1 MSSRWRERFGH
12 TLGFR
17 LALWYAALFISSSL
31 LFVVL
36 TYVLLAT
43 SLRQRDHELIRST
56 LARYA
61 TEYDR
66 GGLDALNRAIVADR
80 AIARNERLFVRVA
93 AGGEEAVFLSTPDDW
108 SEFDL
113 TQLDRPS
120 AGSQSW
126 SELPGRRASGVLE
139 VASARLWDGTLVQV
153 GKSSESRS
161 ALLRHYRTV
170 SALSLLGIIVFGLA
184 GAALLTRWT
193 LRPARDLIAAVQDIV
208 RKGRMEARVPVR
220 QTGDPLDQFGALFN
234 GMLDRIESLIAAMRG
249 SLDNVAHD
257 LRTPMTRLRSTAEH
271 ALQNGETAGS
281 YREALADCVEESE
294 RVVAMLDT
302 LMDISEA
309 ETGAMRLVLE
319 PVSIVSLVSDAV
331 DLYADMA
338 DTKAIALSVNVPDG
352 LVVSA
357 DRNRMR
363 QALANLLDNAVKYT
377 PRGGRI
383 EVVAGHAGPD
393 AVITVR
399 DNGIGIAPE
408 DLPRIWD
415 RLYRADHS
423 RSERGLGLGLSLVR
437 AIVQAHRGRVEVES
451 TPGGGSTFKLFLPL
465 TSAA

>member
-17 LALWYAALFISSSL
+17 LALWYVALFIGSSVL
-31 LFVVL
+31 LVVL

-61 TEYDR
+61 AEYDR
-66 GGLDALNRAIVADR
+66 GGLDALSRAIVADR
-80 AIARNERLFVRVA
+80 AIARSERLFVRVA

-113 TQLDRPS
+113 ARLDRPS

-126 SELPGRRASGVLE
+126 SELPGRREAAVLE
-139 VASARLWDGTLVQV
+139 VASARLLDGTLVQV
-153 GKSSESRS
+153 GKSSESRIG
-161 ALLRHYRTV
+161 LLRHYRTV
-170 SALSLLGIIVFGLA
+170 SALSLLGIIVIGLA
-184 GAALLTRWT
+184 GGALLTRWT
-193 LRPARDLIAAVQDIV
+193 LRPAWDLIAAVQDIV
-208 RKGRMEARVPVR
+208 RTGRVEARVLAR
-220 QTGDPLDQFGALFN
+220 QTGDPLDQFAALFN

-257 LRTPMTRLRSTAEH
+257 LRTPMTRLRSTAEQ
-271 ALQNGETAGS
+271 ALQTGDTPES
-281 YREALADCVEESE
+281 YREALADCVEESD
-294 RVVAMLDT
+294 RVVAMLET

-309 ETGAMRLVLE
+309 ETGTLRLNLE
-319 PVSIVSLVSDAV
+319 PLSVASLLSDAV
-331 DLYADMA
+331 DLHADLA
-338 DTKAIALSVNVPDG
+338 DAKAITLSVRAPDTII
-352 LVVSA
+352 VSA

-377 PRGGRI
+377 PHGGRI
-383 EVVAGHAGPD
+383 EIAAEAAGPD
-393 AVITVR
+393 AVIAVR
-399 DNGIGIAPE
+399 DSGIGIASE

-451 TPGGGSTFKLFLPL
+451 TLGGGSTFRLFLPL
-465 TSAA
+465 APAA

>member
-17 LALWYAALFISSSL
+17 LALWYAALFIGSSIL
-31 LFVVL
+31 LVIL

-43 SLRQRDHELIRST
+43 SLRQRDHDLIRST

-66 GGLDALNRAIVADR
+66 GGLDALSRAIVADR
-80 AIARNERLFVRVA
+80 AIARSERLFVRVA

-113 TQLDRPS
+113 AQLDRPT
-120 AGSQSW
+120 AGGQSW
-126 SELPGRRASGVLE
+126 SELPGRREAAVLE
-139 VASARLWDGTLVQV
+139 VASARLLDGTLVQV
-153 GKSSESRS
+153 GKSSESRIG
-161 ALLRHYRTV
+161 LLRHYRTV
-170 SALSLLGIIVFGLA
+170 SALSLLGIIVIGLA
-184 GAALLTRWT
+184 GGALLTRWT

-208 RKGRMEARVPVR
+208 RTGRMEARVPAR
-220 QTGDPLDQFGALFN
+220 QTGDPLDQFAALFN

-257 LRTPMTRLRSTAEH
+257 LRTPMTRLRSTAEQ
-271 ALQNGETAGS
+271 ALQTGDTPES
-281 YREALADCVEESE
+281 YRDALADCIEESE
-294 RVVAMLDT
+294 RVVAMLET

-309 ETGAMRLVLE
+309 ETGTLRLNLE
-319 PVSIVSLVSDAV
+319 PLSVASLLSDAV
-331 DLYADMA
+331 DLYADLA
-338 DTKAIALSVNVPDG
+338 DAKAIALSVRAPDTI
-352 LVVSA
+352 VVSA

-377 PRGGRI
+377 PHGGSI
-383 EVVAGHAGPD
+383 EVVADTAGPH
-393 AVITVR
+393 AVIAVR
-399 DNGIGIAPE
+399 DSGTGIAAE

-437 AIVQAHRGRVEVES
+437 AIVHAHQGRVEVES
-451 TPGGGSTFKLFLPL
+451 TPAGGSTFRLFLPL
-465 TSAA
+465 APAA

>member
-17 LALWYAALFISSSL
+17 LALWYAALFVGSSL
-31 LFVVL
+31 LMVVL

-43 SLRQRDHELIRST
+43 TLRQRDHELIRST

-61 TEYDR
+61 AEYDQ
-66 GGLDALNRAIVADR
+66 GGLDALNRAIVEDR
-80 AIARNERLFVRVA
+80 ATARNEHLFVRVA

-113 TQLDRPS
+113 TRLDRPS
-120 AGSQSW
+120 AGSRSW
-126 SELPGRRASGVLE
+126 NELRGRREAAVLE
-139 VASARLWDGTLVQV
+139 VASARLLDGTLVQV
-153 GKSSESRS
+153 GKSSESRT
-161 ALLRHYRTV
+161 ALLRHYRIDA
-170 SALSLLGIIVFGLA
+170 ALSLLGIIVIALA
-184 GAALLTRWT
+184 GAACLTRWT
-193 LRPARDLIAAVQDIV
+193 LRPARELIAAVQDIV
-208 RKGRMEARVPVR
+208 RAGRVEARVPAR
-220 QTGDPLDQFGALFN
+220 QSGDPLDQFAALFN
-234 GMLDRIESLIAAMRG
+234 GMLDRIESLITAMRG

-271 ALQNGETAGS
+271 ALQTGQTPES

-294 RVVAMLDT
+294 RVVAMLET

-309 ETGAMRLVLE
+309 ETGTLRLVLE
-319 PVSIVSLVSDAV
+319 PLPIASLLSDAV

-338 DTKAIALSVNVPDG
+338 EAKDITLSVSSPDNV
-352 LVVSA
+352 VVSA

-363 QALANLLDNAVKYT
+363 QVLANLLDNAVKYT

-383 EVVAGHAGPD
+383 EVVAEAAGSD
-393 AVITVR
+393 AVVAVR
-399 DNGIGIAPE
+399 DSGIGIASE

-451 TPGGGSTFKLFLPL
+451 TPGRGSTFRLFLPL
-465 TSAA
+465 ASAV